1 MVESLRPESA
11 APPPSPAWR
20 SIVARTAGICGAAQA
35 AQLPAVL
42 LVGWPMAP
50 TDFARIVGNFTV
62 DYGCVALLV
71 ALTLHAVERAA
82 PWPARWRHALLVVG
96 LAAAAATQLKPGT
109 SQQFNDPGFGERMQA
124 TGLNTDEHVLRLSQ
138 LWFSVILVSVSAVYL
153 THRQG
158 SIEAEQRRRRLEAQ
172 WRQARRRVRIMR
184 DAAGAARLDPQVL
197 FDCLGLARSEY
208 LRDPAAADALLD
220 RLIDFLRGTLS
231 ATRSG
236 PHTLDLEAGLARR
249 FAAIVAPTA
258 GVHLVDAVPP
268 ALRRLEVSPGLLLP
282 LVQQWLAGCATAAAA
297 AAVAGRPL
305 RIDASVEGAEA
316 QLLCLRLSGPVVAL
330 DAMLA
335 ESRTRLADLYGSHAS
350 VHAAVDGGAG
360 APCLNI
366 RFELPLEHAHAD

>member
-20 SIVARTAGICGAAQA
+20 SIAARTAGICGAAQA

-109 SQQFNDPGFGERMQA
+109 AQHFNDPGFGQRVQA

-172 WRQARRRVRIMR
+172 WRQARRRADEPSAHLLAPAI
-184 DAAGAARLDPQVL
+184 AGA
-197 FDCLGLARSEY
+197 G
-208 LRDPAAADALLD
+208 
-220 RLIDFLRGTLS
+220 G
-231 ATRSG
+231 
-236 PHTLDLEAGLARR
+236 ARR
-249 FAAIVAPTA
+249 QHLGGVIERTPATHA
-258 GVHLVDAVPP
+258 G
-268 ALRRLEVSPGLLLP
+268 
-282 LVQQWLAGCATAAAA
+282 
-297 AAVAGRPL
+297 
-305 RIDASVEGAEA
+305 
-316 QLLCLRLSGPVVAL
+316 
-330 DAMLA
+330 
-335 ESRTRLADLYGSHAS
+335 GSHCAQ
-350 VHAAVDGGAG
+350 DGAG
-360 APCLNI
+360 ARAMARLRRRQP
-366 RFELPLEHAHAD
+366 A